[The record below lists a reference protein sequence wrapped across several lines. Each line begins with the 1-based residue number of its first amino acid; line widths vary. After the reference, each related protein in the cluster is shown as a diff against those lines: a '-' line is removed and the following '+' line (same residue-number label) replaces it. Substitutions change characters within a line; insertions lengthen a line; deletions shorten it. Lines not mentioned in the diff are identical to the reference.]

1 MRCEDISKGSVSRSD
16 KDLGAVVE
24 SARARP
30 LDLRRR
36 LAARRRHAVQAELL
50 MRNFFTLTPAALHD
64 DGDAAAPIG
73 HTVSSGAPVMLLRIH
88 LPPTDQ
94 DGAP

>member
-50 MRNFFTLTPAALHD
+50 MRNFFTLTA
-64 DGDAAAPIG
+64 GG
-73 HTVSSGAPVMLLRIH
+73 GYMTTVTLLPR
-88 LPPTDQ
+88 LGTRSAQ
-94 DGAP
+94 ERR

>member
-1 MRCEDISKGSVSRSD
+1 MRCEDISKVSVSRSD
-16 KDLGAVVE
+16 KDLDAVVE

-50 MRNFFTLTPAALHD
+50 MRNFFTLTSAALHD

-73 HTVSSGAPVMLLRIH
+73 HTVRSAAPVMPLRNLL
-88 LPPTDQ
+88 LATDQ